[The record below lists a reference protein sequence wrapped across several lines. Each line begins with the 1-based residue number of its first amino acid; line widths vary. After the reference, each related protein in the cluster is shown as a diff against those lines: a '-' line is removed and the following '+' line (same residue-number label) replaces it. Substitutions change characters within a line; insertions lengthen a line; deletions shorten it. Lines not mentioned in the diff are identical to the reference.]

1 MQEKLKGVKSL
12 PLILALVFV
21 SLLLYFVSSP
31 VNAGETADEQRLA
44 KTLSMIEGAGEV
56 SVYIP
61 ESDAAQS
68 AFSYSDT
75 KEDDAAN
82 PKGVIIIASGA
93 DDPMVRIKLISAAA
107 AALGINENNVKVYR
121 GED

>member
-1 MQEKLKGVKSL
+1 
-12 PLILALVFV
+12 
-21 SLLLYFVSSP
+21 
-31 VNAGETADEQRLA
+31 
-44 KTLSMIEGAGEV
+44 V

-68 AFSYSDT
+68 VFSYSNT